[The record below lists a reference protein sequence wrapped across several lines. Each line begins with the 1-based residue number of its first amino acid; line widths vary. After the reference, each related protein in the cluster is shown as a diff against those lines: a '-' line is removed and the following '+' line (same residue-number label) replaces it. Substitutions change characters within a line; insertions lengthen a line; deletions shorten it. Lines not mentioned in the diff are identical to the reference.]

1 MDAKRDDTAPEER
14 RARTADDLTP
24 RIDGELEDWLRRALP
39 LIAKVTGG
47 YATITDR
54 DGHRLYTVDSGG
66 AEHPESNGFP
76 FRAAGKITGPCIVGS
91 DFEPGAHSWVLPLGD
106 YMLACSNLER
116 VQRDAQ
122 LLEALRKALPVI
134 AQLVGGEAVLFD
146 AEGRRMMSYAFDG
159 TENVDCVGRISNAAA
174 EAMRTNRPTLGPS
187 TSVEG
192 AVAVRIPVT
201 STYGI
206 GFNNEK
212 SVKREKSLLAEVRK
226 NRNTRYSFSD
236 IEGESEALRAV
247 CAFAKNVAAGES
259 SILLC
264 GETGTGKEL
273 FAQAIH
279 NESHRRGKPFVAINC
294 GALPASII
302 ESHLFGYE
310 EGSFTGA
317 RKGGSSGAFE
327 QANGG
332 TVFLDEVS
340 EMDLTLQ
347 TKLLRVLQE
356 REVMPIGGSKP
367 KPVDIRFL
375 SATNRNLWDMVEK
388 GLFRPDLYYRLN
400 VVQVNIPALRN
411 RAGDVKALVRHF
423 LAHNNQ
429 LFGKFVFSVSPEAMA
444 LLSGHDWP
452 GNVRELQNCIEYA
465 FNMISTKE
473 QVIQPQ
479 HLPHYLLD
487 GRSHQAAGGAPDAAQ
502 PANGDGEPSAAS
514 GIPPLAEALRRAE
527 RQTIAEALRACGNHR
542 RNAAR
547 LLGVSTTT
555 LWRRMTALGL
565 ASES

>member
-1 MDAKRDDTAPEER
+1 MNSQTPEQPTEQK
-14 RARTADDLTP
+14 DGFYGPVP
-24 RIDGELEDWLRRALP
+24 RLEGALLAEWLKLALP

-54 DGHRLYTVDSGG
+54 DGLRLCTVDSSG
-66 AEHPESNGFP
+66 AEHPESNGTQ
-76 FRAAGKITGPCIVGS
+76 FRAAEKITGPCIVGS
-91 DFEPGAHSWVLPLGD
+91 DFEPGAHSWVLPLGN

-122 LLEALRKALPVI
+122 LLEALRNALPVI
-134 AQLVGGEAVLFD
+134 AQILGGEAVLFD
-146 AEGRRMMSYAFDG
+146 AEGRRMMCYAFDG
-159 TENVDCVGRISNAAA
+159 SENVDSIGRISGAAA

-192 AVAVRIPVT
+192 AVAVRIPLT
-201 STYGI
+201 STYGF

-236 IEGESEALRAV
+236 IEGDSESLRAV
-247 CAFAKNVAAGES
+247 CGFAKNVAAGES

-279 NESHRRGKPFVAINC
+279 NESHRRAKPFVAINC

-302 ESHLFGYE
+302 ESHLFGYV

-317 RKGGSSGAFE
+317 RRGGSSGAFE

-347 TKLLRVLQE
+347 AKLLRVLQE
-356 REVMPIGGSKP
+356 REVTPIGGSKP
-367 KPVDIRFL
+367 KAVDIRFL
-375 SATNRNLWDMVEK
+375 SATNRNLWEMVEK

-411 RAGDVKALVRHF
+411 RRGDVNVLVRHF

-429 LFGKFVFSVSPEAMA
+429 LFGKFVFSVSPEAMS
-444 LLSGHDWP
+444 LLTRHDWP

-479 HLPHYLLD
+479 HLPHYLQD
-487 GRSHQAAGGAPDAAQ
+487 GRRRQTRQGEGTEIGTVPEDGDPAAVDVPT
-502 PANGDGEPSAAS
+502 
-514 GIPPLAEALRRAE
+514 LAESLRRAE
-527 RQTIAEALRACGNHR
+527 RQSIAEALRACGNHR
-542 RNAAR
+542 RNAAK
-547 LLGVSTTT
+547 LLGISTTT
-555 LWRRMTALGL
+555 LWRRMAAVGL
-565 ASES
+565 SSES